1 MTSNLGSP
9 RLSFPHSI
17 MNTFLNPA
25 IVLRNSL
32 GIAGLALCLSAA
44 GCCCT
49 KRQEPPPPQGYA
61 KNTPAKPQGIPA
73 RCTPEWMKL
82 VDQRLQIT
90 DSSGHGP
97 DIGSAEWMNAVGR
110 KSGVTDAAGHGPDP
124 GGDEWCRAVDYKV
137 FGRR

>member
-1 MTSNLGSP
+1 VITTAPVHL
-9 RLSFPHSI
+9 LHSI
-17 MNTFLNPA
+17 MKPLLNSSLL
-25 IVLRNSL
+25 LRNSL
-32 GIAGLALCLSAA
+32 GVAGLAISLLAA

-49 KRQEPPPPQGYA
+49 KRQEPPTQGYT
-61 KNTPAKPQGIPA
+61 KSTPAKPLRIPA

-82 VDQRLQIT
+82 VDQRLQIS

-97 DIGSAEWMNAVGR
+97 DIGSIEWMNAVGR